1 MAGRVQGPIRLQMR
15 RPTSACRSGCS
26 GQIDAQFCQPA
37 RDHHGE
43 AEYGGGEVLLVDGE
57 PPAHVPVGAHEVT
70 DGGMQQADLLGG
82 ASPPALRPQ
91 PSFVERV
98 DHELSRLH
106 DPAEDLAMD
115 ALGAV

>member
-1 MAGRVQGPIRLQMR
+1 
-15 RPTSACRSGCS
+15 
-26 GQIDAQFCQPA
+26 
-37 RDHHGE
+37 
-43 AEYGGGEVLLVDGE
+43 
-57 PPAHVPVGAHEVT
+57 
-70 DGGMQQADLLGG
+70 MQQADLLGG